1 MSGPIPPQ
9 GRAVL
14 LITGVQ
20 AAGKTTVARR
30 IAQRLPKSV
39 HLPGDVFRRMIVNG
53 RVDMAPDPPEAAI
66 EQLRLRHRLTA
77 STADAYFDAG
87 FTVVAQDVVLGEH
100 LAELVEAVRSRPLLV
115 VVLAPSIEAVAER
128 DAARGGAAYDR
139 WEVEALDA
147 VLRQRTP
154 RLGLWLDTSWQSPE
168 QTADEVLRRAWTDAV
183 V

>member
-1 MSGPIPPQ
+1 MSGPIPPR

-39 HLPGDVFRRMIVNG
+39 HLPGDGFRRMIVNG
-53 RVDMAPDPPEAAI
+53 RVDMTPDPPEAAI

-87 FTVVAQDVVLGEH
+87 FTVIAQDVVLGEH

-128 DAARGGAAYDR
+128 DAARGGAAYDH
-139 WEVEALDA
+139 WAVEALDG

-154 RLGLWLDTSWQSPE
+154 RLGLWLDTSRQSPE